1 MADIYKYIFENEF
14 ATIGGVREMA
24 KLTGKINDNLRKK
37 RPTLFGGSISKS
49 SKLTAIEKRRRM
61 IEAGK
66 KYAALNGVTLH
77 VNVTQQPEQKD
88 QGDAECPNFSS
99 VITEQKTV
107 NADEINSSKIA
118 KADSAKNDIKNNNDK
133 GIERSNEFRG
143 LRAPPPSAPS
153 TRYKD
158 TRSVKTS
165 NIQHSAPSNRIR
177 PPNAH
182 FEKDP
187 SSLRDI
193 MNQRPINQVIGIS
206 SHTRQ
211 RGRLSLFP
219 NGINPLDETA
229 VKIPPPPTS
238 PGDSNMCSTYLRTI
252 AAHGCTSLE
261 TPLACEVGSSRKK
274 TPKSVHFNDDIAF
287 RSPSISSLEKQQ
299 PSNLLR
305 LNVSD
310 GELDTQLRS
319 LPFGTIMRLKD
330 ALHRIAM
337 RRNTISE
344 DETPSNSEELQHGEE
359 DSPKEIEERG
369 NCWKRQTRSKKL
381 LEAGSWS
388 ASKLQVVTEE
398 ESCSTRMLTRSAGPV
413 QTMILTSAPRG
424 KSRKALSQI
433 YADQEVMILT
443 SRTKGKRFNDT
454 NGRPADPLVSV
465 FGTPENHFLPISPQQ
480 K

>member
-433 YADQEVMILT
+433 YADQ
-443 SRTKGKRFNDT
+443 
-454 NGRPADPLVSV
+454 
-465 FGTPENHFLPISPQQ
+465 HFLPISPQQ